1 MSKNVKDSN
10 KRKDFVSVECHFPQ
24 VKKICFGFSHLTTN
38 NHYGLKAFSQLSKKA
53 DTYEDLIRKFAD
65 WSTLNANEAKS
76 RGKKL
81 GLERIPYK
89 QLSKAMK
96 QICDGTQIV
105 SKDSTVCVFQF
116 HKHIPFLIV
125 NWFRRKPTAIW
136 RWEEPCK
143 FSPDFQYISEW
154 QQKTPLRCCMQNNRQ
169 TRISCASNI
178 DWTEILN
185 TFATGNM

>member
-10 KRKDFVSVECHFPQ
+10 KRKDFVSVEGHFPQ

-116 HKHIPFLIV
+116 HNHDYRLI
-125 NWFRRKPTAIW
+125 
-136 RWEEPCK
+136 CK
-143 FSPDFQYISEW
+143 EDMIH
-154 QQKTPLRCCMQNNRQ
+154 
-169 TRISCASNI
+169 SNI
-178 DWTEILN
+178 MHVIAFDLDFSAYN
-185 TFATGNM
+185 HG